1 MMTMRYNWRVGGV
14 VEMEGDS
21 LQDTTGYNKQTI
33 KYWDMEKN
41 MYSIQYTMDNN
52 KII

>member
-1 MMTMRYNWRVGGV
+1 MAMRYNWRGGGV

-33 KYWDMEKN
+33 KYWDMEKK
-41 MYSIQYTMDNN
+41 YVQYTMDNN